1 MIEEKFKVKNV
12 EKVDGGVEFNIL
24 CRIEDYN
31 VIDEQIV
38 ERRQSA
44 VKVKFTFVNNDFV
57 VLLMTEA
64 QYAEFKKATAD
75 GVSVINLE
83 CSVVE
88 LLKG

>member
-1 MIEEKFKVKNV
+1 MIL
-12 EKVDGGVEFNIL
+12 NINNER
-24 CRIEDYN
+24 RINYDN
-31 VIDEQIV
+31 IIDEQIV

-64 QYAEFKKATAD
+64 QYTGFKLATAD